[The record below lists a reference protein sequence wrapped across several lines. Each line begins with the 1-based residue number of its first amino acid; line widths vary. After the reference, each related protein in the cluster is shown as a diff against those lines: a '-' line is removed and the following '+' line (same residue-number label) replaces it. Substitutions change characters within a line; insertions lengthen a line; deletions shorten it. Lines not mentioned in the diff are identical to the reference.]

1 MNRSI
6 GRPNEV
12 QVPWWFSPVA
22 VGPKDRDGRRLLAVG
37 GNSGWCTSNTR
48 GGTLRVDEILD
59 TSMRTLL
66 DRDVSYWSG
75 NDAYITAAVLGSTAE
90 FRYDVMLYPD
100 LMARQAIARFSRA
113 GSGLQREAPIALS
126 LAGFIDEWLKMDDSE
141 GARWSTSRAAQHH
154 PQLARWVAQGFTFK
168 RIARCAGN
176 PESWQ
181 VQVQFVKPVQERIIT
196 LTGASAAAMRIADV
210 SMTPRAVCK
219 EAAMQ
224 ELEKNLN

>member
-1 MNRSI
+1 MLGLLSGELVSADPGTSGAGEREINGELAGAGLISQPRPGPDTEVLVNYAGWLNEVTARPVAGASDLLEVRVGIGTTCGYDQTMAIYNRSPVRRLGVVNSSI

-90 FRYDVMLYPD
+90 FRYGVMLYPD

-113 GSGLQREAPIALS
+113 GSGLQRGRRL
-126 LAGFIDEWLKMDDSE
+126 
-141 GARWSTSRAAQHH
+141 H
-154 PQLARWVAQGFTFK
+154 
-168 RIARCAGN
+168 
-176 PESWQ
+176 
-181 VQVQFVKPVQERIIT
+181 
-196 LTGASAAAMRIADV
+196 
-210 SMTPRAVCK
+210 
-219 EAAMQ
+219 
-224 ELEKNLN
+224 